1 MANKYN
7 MDVHAA
13 VCLITVQ
20 VQRGTTAN
28 DERNT
33 RRKPNKEG

>member
-1 MANKYN
+1 

-13 VCLITVQ
+13 VYLITVQ

-28 DERNT
+28 GERNKD
-33 RRKPNKEG
+33 KPNNGG